1 MADMIRP
8 DDIRRIISD
17 NDRRRP
23 GEARASEPLTR
34 RTAVEAP
41 SFDEAADEV
50 YADEDYRDHA
60 VEPAAEEAAELRE
73 SYPLDGE
80 PGGPPQSTAGAWI
93 DPPAAGRGTARAAA
107 AAADPDLA
115 QSVSFDPQERPIE
128 HERSVESARH
138 RQVETPGRP
147 APEPMDGYDGP
158 ALGPPEDLAEP
169 DVAELEEAPPRRRR
183 WGLLALGVLVLLVL
197 GAAAV
202 LFGMREQDQVAGGVE
217 APTLKAQVEVDKVK
231 PSVPGGLEVPNRD
244 VQVLDQS
251 ATRSEPEAVVLQPPP
266 EEPVALPPVPQV
278 AEPEA
283 EAAAAPAP
291 AEDQI
296 AAIIEGNEA
305 QDGST
310 QDGLAQGG
318 LTGTAPSADRLAAPG
333 LAIPPRPSAKLDGRE
348 AQVAAA
354 LEGAAPAAAASTA
367 AASTAAA
374 AQPAATTEAAASTAN
389 QPAASDGVLVQLAS
403 LTSAAAAER
412 SWQSM
417 LSRHG
422 AQLSGL
428 THSVQKIEIEGRGTF
443 FRLRAGP
450 FADRAAAQARCQQLK
465 DKGQACIVVAQ

>member
-41 SFDEAADEV
+41 SFDEAADE
-50 YADEDYRDHA
+50 DYRDHA
-60 VEPAAEEAAELRE
+60 VEPAAEEAAEPNETYR
-73 SYPLDGE
+73 LDGE
-80 PGGPPQSTAGAWI
+80 PDGPPRSTAGGWI
-93 DPPAAGRGTARAAA
+93 DPPTAGSGTARARAA
-107 AAADPDLA
+107 IADPDLA
-115 QSVSFDPQERPIE
+115 PSVGSDPQDRPIE
-128 HERSVESARH
+128 QERSVERQRH
-138 RQVETPGRP
+138 RHAATPGQP
-147 APEPMDGYDGP
+147 APEAMAGYDGP
-158 ALGPPEDLAEP
+158 ALGVPEDLSEL

-202 LFGMREQDQVAGGVE
+202 LFGMREQDQVAGVE
-217 APTLKAQVEVDKVK
+217 APTLKAQVEVDKVR

-266 EEPVALPPVPQV
+266 EEPVALPPVPQA

-283 EAAAAPAP
+283 AATAAPAP

-296 AAIIEGNEA
+296 AAIIEGNE
-305 QDGST
+305 T
-310 QDGLAQGG
+310 QDG

-354 LEGAAPAAAASTA
+354 LEGAAPAAD
-367 AASTAAA
+367 ASTAAA

-389 QPAASDGVLVQLAS
+389 QPAASGGVLVQLAS